1 MNEMKWSDVDTL
13 EISRFTTRKDI
24 IKGVGTSVGLSPYDM
39 PSSIGKDTNTI
50 TIKYIGSD
58 EPVMTKEMVFPAA
71 PPTVLML
78 NDVISLEIGEN
89 SKRLY
94 SINTV
99 LPITHL
105 VLDESRLDSILNF
118 LHNMPK
124 TRRESYQNRI
134 PYYAAIKMA
143 IMEHALGKKVGKD
156 WCFGV

>member
-1 MNEMKWSDVDTL
+1 MKWSDVNTL

-58 EPVMTKEMVFPAA
+58 EPVMTKEMVFPA
-71 PPTVLML
+71 PPALLML
-78 NDVISLEIGEN
+78 NDIISLEIGEN

-99 LPITHL
+99 RPITPL
-105 VLDESRLDSILNF
+105 ILDESRLDSILNF

-124 TRRESYQNRI
+124 TRRESYQDRV
-134 PYYAAIKMA
+134 PYYAAIKIA
-143 IMEHALGKKVGKD
+143 IMEHVFGKKVGKD